1 MSTVKI
7 RITNLYPEG
16 LKDHFT
22 IGEVYEVDEQDF
34 YPRTGDVVIN
44 SKKVPLFGPICI
56 LKSEF
61 EVVEDNV

>member
-1 MSTVKI
+1 MIKI

-22 IGEVYEVDEQDF
+22 IGKVYEVDEQDF

-44 SKKVPLFGPICI
+44 SEKVPLFGPICI

-61 EVVEDNV
+61 EVVE